1 MKRIVTAMAALAI
14 LTTAAP
20 SFAQQAPPTTST
32 PPAEAKAPSTD
43 PKVAASYVGP
53 WTVDLQSPDG
63 AMQVALDVKIDAAN
77 KVTGAVQTPNGT
89 TPIAGEFKDA
99 TLGFAINFDAG
110 GQMIEIWF
118 ESTLKDGKLAGAMYL
133 GEMGSFPFTAVRAK
147 GL

>member
-1 MKRIVTAMAALAI
+1 MKRLVTAMAALAI

-20 SFAQQAPPTTST
+20 SFAQQAPPTT
-32 PPAEAKAPSTD
+32 PPAAATAPAAD
-43 PKVAASYVGP
+43 PKVAASYVGK
-53 WTVDLQSPDG
+53 WAMDLQSPDG

-77 KVTGAVQTPNGT
+77 KVTGSIETPNGA

-118 ESTLKDGKLAGAMYL
+118 ESTLKDNKLAGAMWL